1 MLQCFP
7 GTASF
12 KAQHVV
18 NLDCGAGWTAANS
31 TEVWVYSEHSRV
43 RHRRVDIPAQ
53 VPASKQE
60 QTHRCKGPPAAHSAD
75 GLRCGLADATC
86 SQEAR
91 QPRWARGAAIRAF
104 VCHGS
109 CREPARQHTQQ
120 NIRTDLGGTPQAAG
134 IAAVALPRAIDAL
147 VVREEFGV
155 VSDHTA
161 QAAKGLAAQTSASD
175 LDSLRRPNHGA
186 TVAEARAPLPRIGWR
201 VDGPGGAHLLLHS

>member
-43 RHRRVDIPAQ
+43 RHRRVDTPAQ

-60 QTHRCKGPPAAHSAD
+60 QTHRCKGPRAAHSAD

-91 QPRWARGAAIRAF
+91 QPQSARGAAIRAF
-104 VCHGS
+104 VCHGR
-109 CREPARQHTQQ
+109 CREPARQHTQHNAVRQ
-120 NIRTDLGGTPQAAG
+120 AGRKAGRQAAPH
-134 IAAVALPRAIDAL
+134 AL
-147 VVREEFGV
+147 
-155 VSDHTA
+155 
-161 QAAKGLAAQTSASD
+161 TSA
-175 LDSLRRPNHGA
+175 
-186 TVAEARAPLPRIGWR
+186 
-201 VDGPGGAHLLLHS
+201 AHHMQQALLLLPCPAQWTPS